1 MKRVSVEFTESQ
13 LNNVIEFIEIEFIDS
28 IRRDEYIDNVEYVID
43 MMNALQS
50 MRRSVQKDKKCCVGA
65 CPC

>member
-13 LNNVIEFIEIEFIDS
+13 LKNVIEFIEFEFIDS
-28 IRRDEYIDNVEYVID
+28 IRRDECIDNVEYVID

-50 MRRSVQKDKKCCVGA
+50 MRRSLLKDKKYCAGA